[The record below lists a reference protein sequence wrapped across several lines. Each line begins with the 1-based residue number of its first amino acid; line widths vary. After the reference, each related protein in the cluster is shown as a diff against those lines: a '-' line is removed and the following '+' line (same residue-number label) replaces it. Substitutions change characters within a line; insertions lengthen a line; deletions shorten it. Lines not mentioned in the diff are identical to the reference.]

1 VRGWRWPR
9 GIRARFVQILLLA
22 VIVPNVVL
30 AVWIGRS
37 ARASALALLEAQLH
51 ETLASA
57 AQTIGNRWIELRSP
71 LLSLAEDARV
81 VAALRDSVAG
91 PVPLLIH
98 EAGFAGAAHLLG
110 PIRIVDESG
119 KTRAEVEVSSST
131 REGTGSAA
139 ALPVQIPVYDEAG
152 VRVGAVEASVSLA
165 TLLPPLYGWGAAAG
179 AVPAILTLEG
189 EPVVPVS
196 IEPLLGSQRRFT
208 WEGEEWLAAHRDVLD
223 PRLRLAIAAPT
234 SPHSLPFTDAAR
246 RGIAAL
252 LLVLGVSVLLTLLL
266 TRSISVPL
274 GRLTHAAE
282 EVARGQLEN
291 AYSAEE
297 GPDEIRRLAR
307 AFTSMSA
314 SLQRLIRRVS
324 QQESAAAVGEFAASL
339 AHEVRNPLTS
349 VRLDLERAR
358 ERLDRPAAAEELI
371 DRALRQVTRLDATVS
386 GALRIAR
393 SGSLELTVLDLRE
406 LLAAVHRTA
415 SSLFTVRAAK
425 LAPLALPPEPLLVR
439 GNAAAIEQM
448 LLNVLINA
456 ADAVEARAGASD
468 AVGSATG
475 DPSVSMYVNEC
486 DREIKVGIEDRGRG
500 MTAEELGRALE
511 PFFTTRHEGT
521 GLGLTVVKRI
531 VEAHGAELEMESQP
545 GVGTKVTV
553 SFVRARLD
561 LEEV

>member
-1 VRGWRWPR
+1 
-9 GIRARFVQILLLA
+9 
-22 VIVPNVVL
+22 
-30 AVWIGRS
+30 
-37 ARASALALLEAQLH
+37 
-51 ETLASA
+51 
-57 AQTIGNRWIELRSP
+57 
-71 LLSLAEDARV
+71 
-81 VAALRDSVAG
+81 
-91 PVPLLIH
+91 
-98 EAGFAGAAHLLG
+98 
-110 PIRIVDESG
+110 
-119 KTRAEVEVSSST
+119 
-131 REGTGSAA
+131 
-139 ALPVQIPVYDEAG
+139 
-152 VRVGAVEASVSLA
+152 
-165 TLLPPLYGWGAAAG
+165 
-179 AVPAILTLEG
+179 
-189 EPVVPVS
+189 
-196 IEPLLGSQRRFT
+196 
-208 WEGEEWLAAHRDVLD
+208 
-223 PRLRLAIAAPT
+223 
-234 SPHSLPFTDAAR
+234 
-246 RGIAAL
+246 
-252 LLVLGVSVLLTLLL
+252 
-266 TRSISVPL
+266 
-274 GRLTHAAE
+274 
-282 EVARGQLEN
+282 
-291 AYSAEE
+291 
-297 GPDEIRRLAR
+297 
-307 AFTSMSA
+307 
-314 SLQRLIRRVS
+314 
-324 QQESAAAVGEFAASL
+324 
-339 AHEVRNPLTS
+339 
-349 VRLDLERAR
+349 
-358 ERLDRPAAAEELI
+358 
-371 DRALRQVTRLDATVS
+371 LDATVS